1 MCEDFIKKQYIFIV
15 LWNTK
20 QQVCMSA
27 NTGIVSQYR
36 LSIAIASTGF
46 LSSSLHVHEFHAA
59 AHFQGV
65 MRPCEAMR
73 PCDAFMA
80 LSKGQWT
87 WPFVQSQNMMQY
99 LNKVP

>member
-1 MCEDFIKKQYIFIV
+1 MLLSISKTTILFSFVCEDFIKNNIYLLFF
-15 LWNTK
+15 WNTK

-65 MRPCEAMR
+65 MRP
-73 PCDAFMA
+73 
-80 LSKGQWT
+80 
-87 WPFVQSQNMMQY
+87 
-99 LNKVP
+99 